1 MAMAILWTET
11 WTSNMCTYTD
21 KLPTLQTV
29 SVSRHGKGKGQA
41 GRAAAAGGN
50 EKGWV
55 QGAGESK
62 RGARCLFAFTDSTGL
77 PWPAITRK
85 SNRRRLRCIITTSR
99 LRVAKQLCGE
109 CPSRLCVS
117 VFTCMCS
124 ALFAAIFHQ
133 AVPAGAWPGPGD
145 PLTRYLGR
153 RCRAT
158 SPYRCVKKGPHG
170 CQRRT
175 CQRLQST

>member
-1 MAMAILWTET
+1 M
-11 WTSNMCTYTD
+11 
-21 KLPTLQTV
+21 
-29 SVSRHGKGKGQA
+29 SVSRYGKGKGQA
-41 GRAAAAGGN
+41 RRAAPAGGN
-50 EKGWV
+50 EKRWV

-62 RGARCLFAFTDSTGL
+62 RGARCLFAVTDSTGL

-85 SNRRRLRCIITTSR
+85 SNRRRLRRIITTSR
-99 LRVAKQLCGE
+99 LRVAEQLCGE

-124 ALFAAIFHQ
+124 ELFAAIFHQ

-158 SPYRCVKKGPHG
+158 SCYRCIKNG
-170 CQRRT
+170 RT
-175 CQRLQST
+175 GAGDRHDVEST

>member
-1 MAMAILWTET
+1 M
-11 WTSNMCTYTD
+11 
-21 KLPTLQTV
+21 
-29 SVSRHGKGKGQA
+29 
-41 GRAAAAGGN
+41 
-50 EKGWV
+50 
-55 QGAGESK
+55 
-62 RGARCLFAFTDSTGL
+62 FAVTDSTGL

-85 SNRRRLRCIITTSR
+85 SNRRRLRCILTTSG

-158 SPYRCVKKGPHG
+158 SPYRCIKNGRTGASDGPVSNSSRHSNNEPMVCVRTLRLLLLEADLAAGLALPHHRG
-170 CQRRT
+170 CGSWGRAGGHRT
-175 CQRLQST
+175 DPATNICWAPHEAAAVGQG